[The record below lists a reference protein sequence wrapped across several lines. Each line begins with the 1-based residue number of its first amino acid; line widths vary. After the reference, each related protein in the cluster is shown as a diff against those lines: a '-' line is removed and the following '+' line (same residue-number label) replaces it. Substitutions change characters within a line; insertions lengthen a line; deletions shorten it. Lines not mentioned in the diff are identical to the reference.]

1 MRKLIWTLVFVVA
14 GLLLLLAGGAFL
26 LLKAAQQVPDFY
38 REALKAEPAV
48 QKKASDEMLRQATAL
63 ASDVKKEGQWHALFT
78 AEQINGW
85 LAVDLVK
92 NHPLALP
99 QGVSDPRVAIDP
111 KRLTMAC
118 RVRRIGFDGVVTLTI
133 DAYLPEPN
141 VAAFRIRGVH
151 AGLVPVPMDRILERI
166 GEIAKRLELKLEWRQ
181 LDGDPVAL
189 VSIPSTRDK
198 DDRVVRVE
206 AIQLGE
212 GEIYVS
218 GSTEKVKEP
227 DQGIKR
233 TVRPIR
239 SSPAEELK
247 V

>member
-1 MRKLIWTLVFVVA
+1 LRKLIWTLVFVVA

-141 VAAFRIRGVH
+141 VAAFRIRSVR
-151 AGLVPVPMDRILERI
+151 AGWVPIPMDWILDRV
-166 GEIAKRLELKLEWRQ
+166 GEIAKRLELKLQWRQ

-189 VSIPSTRDK
+189 FSIPSTRDEN
-198 DDRVVRVE
+198 DNVVRVE
-206 AIQLGE
+206 AIQIGE
-212 GEIYVS
+212 GEIYLS
-218 GSTEKVKEP
+218 GSTEKFP
-227 DQGIKR
+227 ASDQADSVTDEQPTPGLDL
-233 TVRPIR
+233 
-239 SSPAEELK
+239 E
-247 V
+247 